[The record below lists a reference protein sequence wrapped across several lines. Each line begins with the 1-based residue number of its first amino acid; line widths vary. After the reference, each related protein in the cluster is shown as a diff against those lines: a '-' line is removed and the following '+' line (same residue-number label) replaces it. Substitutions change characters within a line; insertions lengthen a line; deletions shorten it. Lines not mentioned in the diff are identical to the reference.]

1 MKLTSKEEK
10 VIRSFKEKIKS
21 EFKEA
26 ILQVMVFG
34 SKAREDA
41 KENSDIDII
50 VFTCLE
56 DWRECDKI
64 REIGYELDEE
74 IDYRLSIQVL
84 PKSHIDYLLKNNFQF
99 IRNIEN
105 EGVII

>member
-34 SKAREDA
+34 SKARGDA

-50 VFTCLE
+50 
-56 DWRECDKI
+56 
-64 REIGYELDEE
+64 
-74 IDYRLSIQVL
+74 
-84 PKSHIDYLLKNNFQF
+84 
-99 IRNIEN
+99 
-105 EGVII
+105 